1 MTGRVQDKIAIVT
14 GGCSGIGRATARR
27 LAEEGAKVTITDIKQ
42 DAGQAVIDEVGHG
55 AIFMA
60 HDCRDEQG
68 WQDVVGSVVERF
80 GGLDVLVNC
89 AGILGTG
96 PTPDPMETTLEE
108 WRAIQ
113 SVNMEG
119 TFLGCKAA
127 VRAMAAKGGGGS
139 IVNLSSVAGLI
150 GTPLWAYGASKGG
163 VRLLTKSVALYCGR
177 KGYKVRCNSIHPG
190 LIDTPMGDQVL
201 NWLYDDPA
209 KGLADRERL
218 VPLGEVGKPE
228 DVANAALYLA
238 SDESRYVT
246 GAELVVD
253 GGYTIY

>member
-1 MTGRVQDKIAIVT
+1 M
-14 GGCSGIGRATARR
+14 
-27 LAEEGAKVTITDIKQ
+27 EGLD
-42 DAGQAVIDEVGHG
+42 DEV
-55 AIFMA
+55 ALLRLQLRRA
-60 HDCRDEQG
+60 LADRDG
-68 WQDVVGSVVERF
+68 DV
-80 GGLDVLVNC
+80 DPKVL
-89 AGILGTG
+89 
-96 PTPDPMETTLEE
+96 
-108 WRAIQ
+108 Q
-113 SVNMEG
+113 
-119 TFLGCKAA
+119 
-127 VRAMAAKGGGGS
+127 
-139 IVNLSSVAGLI
+139 
-150 GTPLWAYGASKGG
+150 GG

-218 VPLGEVGKPE
+218 VPLGEVGQPE